1 MVDAHHPGQTLL
13 ESLTSLAA
21 VAGIALLVPFA
32 VLLVG
37 LPIAIVGRGL
47 LELFVWLLSAAL

>member
-1 MVDAHHPGQTLL
+1 MVDAHDPGQTLL